1 MAMCSFGQTNHAS
14 QGGFF
19 FNRFLIY
26 YFSKPFLDKSDKIY
40 IIGIPEYRKYCTA
53 LEAFFWLIV
62 DGKTDIAIKILTDYS
77 LSDLLDASWNYTSN
91 FFDCDDRIMPVV
103 ESIKDNQLKLEYLND
118 LKQKNYE
125 RIQVGLFSDYFI
137 NRDIFTQNGQ
147 KQIESALRYVKKNER
162 WGSPKIIL
170 DRLNAPVLLDY
181 YINHQITYSFD
192 IPGFHRSYS
201 TVLQTKVGDCDDL
214 AFLGKIALKRSGYDV
229 FGRIVSNSTRNCHIG
244 LGVRLPNGSFLLAV
258 HFNRWGNHMCGP
270 FNSIPELDKALGYG
284 TKYALRNIFNFD
296 WQK

>member
-1 MAMCSFGQTNHAS
+1 MRAARFAAGMEPVWQCTETGGRLINFFKWLLTILICLHLFSGCASFGPTKPNTPYSGPYPESFKHIFSKNPLLAKELGKLPSFQD
-14 QGGFF
+14 GFSEAELQALQSIITIYVANENEFNVF
-19 FNRFLIY
+19 FN
-26 YFSKPFLDKSDKIY
+26 KIY

-147 KQIESALRYVKKNER
+147 KQIKSALRYVKKNER

-170 DRLNAPVLLDY
+170 DRLMRRY
-181 YINHQITYSFD
+181 
-192 IPGFHRSYS
+192 
-201 TVLQTKVGDCDDL
+201 C
-214 AFLGKIALKRSGYDV
+214 
-229 FGRIVSNSTRNCHIG
+229 
-244 LGVRLPNGSFLLAV
+244 
-258 HFNRWGNHMCGP
+258 
-270 FNSIPELDKALGYG
+270 
-284 TKYALRNIFNFD
+284 
-296 WQK
+296 